1 MKNLFFSLKNE
12 NKKKIDTKKH
22 YSNKT
27 NEILFNDLFNNL
39 KINECKKIET
49 HSGKKNNN
57 FDSNNKTIITNTINN
72 VSKNVNTFPIP
83 TTQKIGNKKNIS
95 KHNNNKS
102 SHNPIEVYTQNK
114 EIFKNIDQRPPN
126 APSLYK
132 YECDLSS
139 DLVLDKKGENY
150 GTINKGKVPISFYN
164 HLITGKEQKISNY
177 KNKYL
182 KTSITHRN
190 KNKILTI
197 VYYSRKKK

>member
-39 KINECKKIET
+39 KINECKKIDT

-83 TTQKIGNKKNIS
+83 TTQKIGNKKIFQNI
-95 KHNNNKS
+95 
-102 SHNPIEVYTQNK
+102 I
-114 EIFKNIDQRPPN
+114 II
-126 APSLYK
+126 
-132 YECDLSS
+132 
-139 DLVLDKKGENY
+139 
-150 GTINKGKVPISFYN
+150 N
-164 HLITGKEQKISNY
+164 HLIIQLKYIHKIKKFS
-177 KNKYL
+177 
-182 KTSITHRN
+182 
-190 KNKILTI
+190 KILTKGHPTHLLCI
-197 VYYSRKKK
+197 NMNAI